1 MVLVALVVVV
11 ASCGKV
17 EKNDDTVVATV
28 SDTNIT
34 YGEIKVDPSSLK
46 VPEGA
51 TLTEVQIAD
60 GVLKGELDSLA
71 KALRVAVFA
80 AKIKELGIT
89 VTDVEISENFYSDV
103 ALAGMTDASVANIKK
118 RKELIYDAL
127 VEYAKSPENAD
138 AIYLN
143 KLSSVYAK
151 NEWDLYKSVY
161 DAKLDLNRFK
171 PEANLPSSLEEM
183 KTNMSGGIKTKL
195 IEYKLKKAIFPDI
208 VITDESIKEFYD
220 GTVKGRDVAPEF
232 DKVKNA
238 IPVFLMTMYFFE
250 QCKTCMED
258 WANREIQTEKVVIKD
273 ESYRKFIK
281 FK

>member
-1 MVLVALVVVV
+1 MMLVALVVVV

-17 EKNDDTVVATV
+17 EKNDETVVATV
-28 SDTNIT
+28 SGVNIT
-34 YGEIKVDPSSLK
+34 YAEIKVDPLNLK
-46 VPEGA
+46 VPEGG
-51 TLTEVQIAD
+51 TLTDVQIAD
-60 GVLKGELDSLA
+60 GVLKGEIDNLA
-71 KALRVAVFA
+71 KALRVSVVA

-89 VTDVEISENFYSDV
+89 VNDAEISENFYSDV
-103 ALAGMTDASVANIKK
+103 ALAGMTDESVANIKK

-127 VEYAKSPENAD
+127 VEYAKTPENAD

-161 DAKLDLNRFK
+161 DAKLDLSRFK
-171 PEANLPSSLEEM
+171 PEANLPGSLDEM
-183 KTNMSGGIKTKL
+183 KSGMSESIKTKL
-195 IEYKLKKAIFPDI
+195 IDYKLKKAIFTDI
-208 VITDESIKEFYD
+208 VITDDSVKEFYD

-273 ESYRKFIK
+273 EGYRKFIK